1 MTRKALGRGLEALIP
16 RMTGEP
22 TPVISGEKVTI
33 PVDWIRPNP
42 WQPRRSP
49 DPLKMDELARSIQ
62 ARGVLEP
69 VLVRPVAGKYEL
81 VAGERRLRA
90 AQRIGM
96 KEIPAIIVN
105 LTDKESLEV
114 ALVENL
120 QREDLSPVDEAR
132 AYQILVEEFERTHD
146 QIAEQVG
153 KDRSTVS
160 NLIRLLKLPEIVL
173 DSLATG
179 ALTVGHA
186 RALLVEGSLKRD
198 GRSVKR
204 NRGLQR
210 RRAPGVERKNSSR
223 RRIAIR
229 ILLVSRRQYAAGWA
243 RRSGSSSARRGAD
256 DWSFATR
263 IRRISRGSWSCWAF
277 RCIDGSDKTPS
288 RNCELAPAPC
298 GGRP

>member
-16 RMTGEP
+16 RAMGEAA
-22 TPVISGEKVTI
+22 PVISGEKVTI
-33 PVDWIRPNP
+33 PVDGIRPNP

-49 DPLKMDELARSIQ
+49 DPLKMDELVRSIQ

-69 VLVRPVAGKYEL
+69 VLVRPVDGKYEL

-90 AQRIGM
+90 SQRLGL

-114 ALVENL
+114 ALIENL

-132 AYQILVEEFERTHD
+132 AYQILADEFERTHD

-173 DSLATG
+173 DALASG

-186 RALLVEGSLKRD
+186 RALLGLPRPQDQDRWGRRIVEEGWSVRDAEARIAEAMRPRD
-198 GRSVKR
+198 G
-204 NRGLQR
+204 
-210 RRAPGVERKNSSR
+210 SR
-223 RRIAIR
+223 VA
-229 ILLVSRRQYAAGWA
+229 
-243 RRSGSSSARRGAD
+243 
-256 DWSFATR
+256 
-263 IRRISRGSWSCWAF
+263 
-277 RCIDGSDKTPS
+277 
-288 RNCELAPAPC
+288 LAPAIDRDPHVARVEEAIRRRV
-298 GGRP
+298 GTEVRLFVSKKGSGKLEFRYADQADLERILEILGVQVH

>member
-16 RMTGEP
+16 RATGEAAP
-22 TPVISGEKVTI
+22 IIGGEKVTI
-33 PVDWIRPNP
+33 PVDGIRPNP

-49 DPLKMDELARSIQ
+49 DPLKMDELVRSIQ

-69 VLVRPVAGKYEL
+69 ILVRPVNGKYEL

-90 AQRIGM
+90 SQRIGM
-96 KEIPAIIVN
+96 KEIPAIVVN

-114 ALVENL
+114 ALIENL

-173 DSLATG
+173 DALASG

-186 RALLVEGSLKRD
+186 RALLGLPWPQDQDRWGRRIVEEGWSVRDAEARIAEATRPRD
-198 GRSVKR
+198 GAREPI
-204 NRGLQR
+204 
-210 RRAPGVERKNSSR
+210 APATDRDPHVSRVEE
-223 RRIAIR
+223 AIR
-229 ILLVSRRQYAAGWA
+229 QRVGTEVRLFVSKKGSGRLEFRYADQADLERILDLLGVQVH
-243 RRSGSSSARRGAD
+243 
-256 DWSFATR
+256 
-263 IRRISRGSWSCWAF
+263 
-277 RCIDGSDKTPS
+277 
-288 RNCELAPAPC
+288 
-298 GGRP
+298 

>member
-16 RMTGEP
+16 RTMGETP
-22 TPVISGEKVTI
+22 PVISGEKATI

-62 ARGVLEP
+62 ARGLLEP

-90 AQRIGM
+90 SQRIGM
-96 KEIPAIIVN
+96 KDIPAIIVN

-160 NLIRLLKLPEIVL
+160 NLIRLLKLPELVL
-173 DSLATG
+173 DSLTTG

-186 RALLVEGSLKRD
+186 RALLGLPRPQDQDRWGRRIVEEGWSVREAESRIAEAARPRSETKELIPPADRD
-198 GRSVKR
+198 PHLARVEEAI
-204 NRGLQR
+204 R
-210 RRAPGVERKNSSR
+210 RRVGTEVRLFVSKKGSGRLEFRYADQADLE
-223 RRIAIR
+223 R
-229 ILLVSRRQYAAGWA
+229 IL
-243 RRSGSSSARRGAD
+243 
-256 DWSFATR
+256 
-263 IRRISRGSWSCWAF
+263 
-277 RCIDGSDKTPS
+277 
-288 RNCELAPAPC
+288 ELL
-298 GGRP
+298 GVQVH

>member
-16 RMTGEP
+16 RTTGEQP
-22 TPVISGEKVTI
+22 PVISGEKVTI

-42 WQPRRSP
+42 WQPRKSP

-90 AQRIGM
+90 SQRIGM

-173 DSLATG
+173 DSLTTG

-186 RALLVEGSLKRD
+186 RALLGLPRPQDQDRWGRRIVEEGWSVREAESRIAEAARPRSGTKELVAPADRD
-198 GRSVKR
+198 PHLARVEEAI
-204 NRGLQR
+204 R
-210 RRAPGVERKNSSR
+210 RRVGTEIRLFVSKKGSGRLEFRYADQADLE
-223 RRIAIR
+223 R
-229 ILLVSRRQYAAGWA
+229 IL
-243 RRSGSSSARRGAD
+243 
-256 DWSFATR
+256 
-263 IRRISRGSWSCWAF
+263 
-277 RCIDGSDKTPS
+277 
-288 RNCELAPAPC
+288 ELL
-298 GGRP
+298 GVQVH

>member
-16 RMTGEP
+16 RAMGE
-22 TPVISGEKVTI
+22 TAPVINGEKVTI
-33 PVDWIRPNP
+33 PVDGIHPNP

-49 DPLKMDELARSIQ
+49 DPLKMDELVRSIQ

-69 VLVRPVAGKYEL
+69 VLVRPVGGKYEL

-90 AQRIGM
+90 SQRLGM

-173 DSLATG
+173 DALSSG
-179 ALTVGHA
+179 ALSVGHA
-186 RALLVEGSLKRD
+186 RALLGLPRPLDQDRWGRRIVEEGWSVREAEARIGEATRLRD
-198 GRSVKR
+198 GTKESIAPVIDRDPHVAR
-204 NRGLQR
+204 VEEAIR
-210 RRAPGVERKNSSR
+210 RRVGTEVRLFVSKKGSGRLEFRYADQADLE
-223 RRIAIR
+223 R
-229 ILLVSRRQYAAGWA
+229 ILDLLGVQVH
-243 RRSGSSSARRGAD
+243 
-256 DWSFATR
+256 
-263 IRRISRGSWSCWAF
+263 
-277 RCIDGSDKTPS
+277 
-288 RNCELAPAPC
+288 
-298 GGRP
+298 

>member
-16 RMTGEP
+16 RAAGEAAAA
-22 TPVISGEKVTI
+22 IGGEKATL
-33 PVDWIRPNP
+33 PVDCIRPNP

-49 DPLKMDELARSIQ
+49 DPLKMDELVRSIQ

-69 VLVRPVAGKYEL
+69 VLVRPMGGKYEL

-96 KEIPAIIVN
+96 KDIPAIIVE

-114 ALVENL
+114 ALIENL

-132 AYQILVEEFERTHD
+132 AYQILVEEFDRTHD
-146 QIAEQVG
+146 QIAEQVA

-173 DSLATG
+173 DALASG

-186 RALLVEGSLKRD
+186 RALLGLPRPQDQDRWGRRIVDEGWSVREAESRIAEATRPRPGTKEPPEHPIDRDPHLARVEEAI
-198 GRSVKR
+198 
-204 NRGLQR
+204 R
-210 RRAPGVERKNSSR
+210 RRVGTEVRLFVSKKGSGRLEFRYADQQDLE
-223 RRIAIR
+223 R
-229 ILLVSRRQYAAGWA
+229 ILDILGVQVH
-243 RRSGSSSARRGAD
+243 
-256 DWSFATR
+256 
-263 IRRISRGSWSCWAF
+263 
-277 RCIDGSDKTPS
+277 
-288 RNCELAPAPC
+288 
-298 GGRP
+298 

>member
-16 RMTGEP
+16 RVTVEASAI
-22 TPVISGEKVTI
+22 TAGEKATI
-33 PVDWIRPNP
+33 PVDCIRPNP

-49 DPLKMDELARSIQ
+49 DPLKMDELVRSIR

-69 VLVRPVAGKYEL
+69 VLVRPVDGKYEL

-90 AQRIGM
+90 AQRIGL
-96 KEIPAIIVN
+96 KDIPAIIVN

-114 ALVENL
+114 ALIENL

-160 NLIRLLKLPEIVL
+160 NLIRLLKLPEIIL
-173 DSLATG
+173 DSLSSG

-186 RALLVEGSLKRD
+186 RALLGLPRPQDQDRWGRRIVEEGWSVREAEARISEAVRPRD
-198 GRSVKR
+198 GSIEPPAQVVDRDPHIMRVEEAI
-204 NRGLQR
+204 R
-210 RRAPGVERKNSSR
+210 RRVGTEVR
-223 RRIAIR
+223 
-229 ILLVSRRQYAAGWA
+229 LFVSK
-243 RRSGSSSARRGAD
+243 
-256 DWSFATR
+256 
-263 IRRISRGSWSCWAF
+263 RGSGRLEF
-277 RCIDGSDKTPS
+277 RFADQADLERIIDLLGVQVH
-288 RNCELAPAPC
+288 
-298 GGRP
+298 

>member
-16 RMTGEP
+16 RAVGEAA
-22 TPVISGEKVTI
+22 PVISGEKVTI
-33 PVDWIRPNP
+33 PVDGIRPNP

-49 DPLKMDELARSIQ
+49 DPLKMDELVRSIQ

-69 VLVRPVAGKYEL
+69 VLVRPVDGKYEL

-90 AQRIGM
+90 SQRLGL

-114 ALVENL
+114 ALIENL

-132 AYQILVEEFERTHD
+132 AYQILADEFERTHD

-173 DSLATG
+173 DALASG

-186 RALLVEGSLKRD
+186 RALLGLPRPQDQDRWGRRIVEEGWSVRDAEARIAEAMRPRD
-198 GRSVKR
+198 GSRVALAPTIDR
-204 NRGLQR
+204 DPHVARVEEAIR
-210 RRAPGVERKNSSR
+210 RRVGTEVRLFVSKKGSGKLEFRYADQADLE
-223 RRIAIR
+223 R
-229 ILLVSRRQYAAGWA
+229 IL
-243 RRSGSSSARRGAD
+243 
-256 DWSFATR
+256 
-263 IRRISRGSWSCWAF
+263 
-277 RCIDGSDKTPS
+277 
-288 RNCELAPAPC
+288 ELL
-298 GGRP
+298 GVQVH